1 MRSGIL
7 AHSFFRHQFSASSAD
22 AEVAKMK
29 LKVFNHS
36 VGQNLYH
43 FVWCPRFRHKIFN
56 HEDLKY
62 ACNNIL
68 HAICRRYGFEI
79 FELEIGV
86 DHIHLFVDIT
96 PNVGVSKAF
105 QLLKGI
111 SSRMLSKS
119 FPDLLHFYY
128 WKGGMWSRGKFFRS
142 VGNVTSDVIRNYIN
156 EQNNP
161 KCKFDF
167 KAYIKDARLK
177 QQHVKAQKSLVGFC
191 A

>member
-1 MRSGIL
+1 M
-7 AHSFFRHQFSASSAD
+7 
-22 AEVAKMK
+22 E

-36 VGQNLYH
+36 VGQNSYH
-43 FVWCPRFRHKIFN
+43 FVWCPRFRHKIFQ
-56 HEDLKY
+56 HEELKFACANTLKAICLKY
-62 ACNNIL
+62 K
-68 HAICRRYGFEI
+68 FDI

-96 PNVGVSKAF
+96 PNYSVSKAF

-111 SSRMLSKS
+111 SSKILSEC
-119 FPDLLHFYY
+119 FPDILSRYY
-128 WKGGMWSRGKFFRS
+128 WKGGLWSRGKFFRS

-156 EQNNP
+156 QQNDP

-167 KAYIKDARLK
+167 KAYIRKARLN
-177 QQHVKAQKSLVGFC
+177 QHLMKTQKSLSGFC